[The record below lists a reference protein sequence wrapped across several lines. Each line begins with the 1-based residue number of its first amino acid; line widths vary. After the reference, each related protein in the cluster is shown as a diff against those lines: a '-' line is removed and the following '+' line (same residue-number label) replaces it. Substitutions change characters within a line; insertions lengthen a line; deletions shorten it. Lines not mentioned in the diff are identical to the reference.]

1 MDATNYRMTVERR
14 EGVLRSQIND
24 LYSETASMTES
35 LASKKMIMTRKN
47 TLADSQKPKDTV
59 SEAQQSVKQSAIE
72 RATAHYEELRKS
84 MGASS

>member
-1 MDATNYRMTVERR
+1 MTVERR

-47 TLADSQKPKDTV
+47 TLADS
-59 SEAQQSVKQSAIE
+59 
-72 RATAHYEELRKS
+72 
-84 MGASS
+84 